1 MLTHVPTQVF
11 AMSIPT
17 EKKSKCFRIR
27 FKLAISFTHPT
38 ENFLNNSSLKNE
50 SKSNFSVRE
59 VQFPQFNWNKQ
70 TSS

>member
-38 ENFLNNSSLKNE
+38 ENLLNNSSLKNE
-50 SKSNFSVRE
+50 SKSNFSVGE